1 MSAPSREPV
10 EGTMPEELE
19 TADALLDQA
28 DALLHRHRGA
38 ASLMTASGDD
48 LAADDLPLLTE
59 IVDHPQPPTG
69 PTEASPSPSP
79 QVDLVERLVA
89 LDALISREVE
99 AWLAEELTELL
110 DAELARVAER
120 VRSQALAQMRA
131 TLLPAL
137 SEHISATLNGKGP
150 D

>member
-1 MSAPSREPV
+1 
-10 EGTMPEELE
+10 MPDELK

-59 IVDHPQPPTG
+59 VVEEPAPAPPTE
-69 PTEASPSPSP
+69 PLIPSPADT
-79 QVDLVERLVA
+79 QAALAERLVV
-89 LDALISREVE
+89 LDGLIAREVE
-99 AWLAEELTELL
+99 AWLSDELPQILT
-110 DAELARVAER
+110 AELDRLAER
-120 VRSQALAQMRA
+120 LRAQALAQMRA

-137 SEHISATLNGKGP
+137 SQRISDTLNP
-150 D
+150 DESC